1 LVERNGVR
9 DAETLIGAVR
19 QVLDS
24 EPLVRPE
31 YIALVDMENLA
42 PLTAIAEGEECL
54 LALAAYVGQVRLTDN
69 IILVGSTE

>member
-1 LVERNGVR
+1 
-9 DAETLIGAVR
+9 
-19 QVLDS
+19 
-24 EPLVRPE
+24 
-31 YIALVDMENLA
+31 MENLA